1 MVERRQARSIAL
13 EILYQSEITGLTL
26 AVAVERRASTEQST
40 PEFTLKLLDGIQE
53 NKAMIDILIER
64 YSENWILER
73 LPIVDRNILRI
84 SMYEMVFESDIPL
97 SVSINEAIELAKS
110 FGGTESGR
118 FVNGVLGQA
127 AKNLEDK
134 EKSTL
139 KKNRSSRET
148 RRHK

>member
-1 MVERRQARSIAL
+1 MTERRRARSIAL
-13 EILYQSEITGLTL
+13 EILYQSEITGLAP
-26 AVAVERRASTEQST
+26 AVAVELRASTEEGT
-40 PEFTLKLLDGIQE
+40 PEFTLKLLNGIRE

-84 SMYEMVFESDIPL
+84 SMYEMVFEPDIPL

-118 FVNGVLGQA
+118 FVNGIIA
-127 AKNLEDK
+127 
-134 EKSTL
+134 
-139 KKNRSSRET
+139 
-148 RRHK
+148 